1 MPFTQKY
8 YAGEDDYMA
17 MRALIVESYALAGPF
32 VYMTVGD
39 LDWWR
44 FTLEDEAAFMPQVP
58 LWYDGVH
65 LAGFVWPTAGN
76 ADLVVHPQRRDAEA
90 EMLTWSE
97 THAAV
102 VDGEPA
108 RLVTWSLESDQLRQA
123 WLAGCGYTRTD
134 DHYIWHQFDLAGGA
148 PEPQLP
154 AGYGVRHVEGE
165 ADVEARV
172 AVHRAAFHPSR
183 MTVAKHRA
191 VMKSLTY
198 RRELDL
204 VVTAPDGSFAAFCI
218 VWFDPANQIGL
229 FEPVGCHPE
238 HQRRGLATAVMH
250 EGLRRLHAL
259 GAHRAHVLAWGEK
272 GGGSR
277 LYPSAGFEVIDRIY
291 AWKRING

>member
-1 MPFTQKY
+1 
-8 YAGEDDYMA
+8 
-17 MRALIVESYALAGPF
+17 
-32 VYMTVGD
+32 
-39 LDWWR
+39 
-44 FTLEDEAAFMPQVP
+44 LEDEAAFMPQVP
-58 LWYDGVH
+58 LWYDGVR

-76 ADLVVHPQRRDAEA
+76 ADLVAHPQRRDVEEA
-90 EMLTWSE
+90 MLAWSE
-97 THAAV
+97 AHLTATAAEGGPAQLV
-102 VDGEPA
+102 VWA
-108 RLVTWSLESDQLRQA
+108 LESDQPRQPR
-123 WLAGCGYTRTD
+123 LADRGYTRTE
-134 DHYIWHQFDLAGGA
+134 DHYIWHQFDLTGGA
-148 PEPQLP
+148 PAPQLP

-198 RRELDL
+198 RPELDL
-204 VVTAPDGSFAAFCI
+204 VVTAPDGSFAAYCI
-218 VWFDPANQIGL
+218 VWFDMANQIGL
-229 FEPVGCHPE
+229 FEPVGCHPD

-259 GAHRAHVLAWGEK
+259 GARRAHVLAWGAK